1 MQEYA
6 ILSGGL
12 FYFLGQIIGGNQM
25 KDLKEHID
33 DVQRKCSYY
42 FKNTD
47 LLLQAFTRKSY
58 SAEYGGENNEVL
70 EFLGDRVL
78 DFYVTKVIAERY
90 GFFKSQT
97 DTYDE
102 QEDNDEYCIKA
113 HRNEQ
118 DFTELKKEI
127 VSNANLA
134 RRIEELGF
142 KTMMYLGQSD
152 IDNKVWNQEKVKADL
167 FEAILGA
174 VAIDSDW
181 NQDELQNVVE
191 FMLQID
197 DFLADVDTEEPRPSK
212 FQLENSVTTLKE
224 LAEKG
229 RCSIPQY
236 DIPDEQVYDDG
247 EYWWSCTCY
256 VRSWS
261 IQKTALSSSKKGAKK
276 YATYLVLCDYFGI
289 EPEEE

>member
-1 MQEYA
+1 
-6 ILSGGL
+6 
-12 FYFLGQIIGGNQM
+12 M

-58 SAEYGGENNEVL
+58 SAENGGENNEVL

-97 DTYDE
+97 DYYNQE
-102 QEDNDEYCIKA
+102 EDNDEYCIKA

-174 VAIDSDW
+174 IAIDSDW
-181 NQDELQNVVE
+181 DPMISKSVE

-197 DFLADVDTEEPRPSK
+197 DQLQDVEDGMDELK
-212 FQLENSVTTLKE
+212 ENLTQDNAVSTLKE
-224 LAEKG
+224 LAEVG
-229 RCSIPQY
+229 DAVPQ
-236 DIPDEQVYDDG
+236 
-247 EYWWSCTCY
+247 
-256 VRSWS
+256 
-261 IQKTALSSSKKGAKK
+261 
-276 YATYLVLCDYFGI
+276 
-289 EPEEE
+289 

>member
-1 MQEYA
+1 
-6 ILSGGL
+6 
-12 FYFLGQIIGGNQM
+12 M

-58 SAEYGGENNEVL
+58 SAEFGGENNEVL

-97 DTYDE
+97 DYYNQE
-102 QEDNDEYCIKA
+102 EDNDEYCIKA

-174 VAIDSDW
+174 IAIDSDW
-181 NQDELQNVVE
+181 DPDELQNVVE

-212 FQLENSVTTLKE
+212 FQLENAVTTLKE

-229 RCSIPQY
+229 RCSIPEYYQAE
-236 DIPDEQVYDDG
+236 EQVLMNDG
-247 EYWWSCTCY
+247 TLMWECTCY
-256 VRSWS
+256 IRSWAM
-261 IQKTALSSSKKGAKK
+261 KHTAYATSKKEAKR
-276 YATYLVLCDYFGI
+276 YAAYLVLCDFYGLPDEFS
-289 EPEEE
+289 EED

>member
-1 MQEYA
+1 
-6 ILSGGL
+6 
-12 FYFLGQIIGGNQM
+12 M

-97 DTYDE
+97 DYYNQE
-102 QEDNDEYCIKA
+102 EDNDEYCIKA

-174 VAIDSDW
+174 IAIDSDW
-181 NQDELQNVVE
+181 DPDELQNVVE

-212 FQLENSVTTLKE
+212 FQLENAVTTLKE

-229 RCSIPQY
+229 RCSIPEYYQAE
-236 DIPDEQVYDDG
+236 EQVLMNDG
-247 EYWWSCTCY
+247 TLMWECTCY
-256 VRSWS
+256 IRSWAM
-261 IQKTALSSSKKGAKK
+261 KHTAYATSKKEAKR
-276 YATYLVLCDYFGI
+276 YAAYLVLCDFYGLPDEFS
-289 EPEEE
+289 EED